1 MAEAAAAVM
10 FVVAAATAAAAAV
23 VAATVAAAAAAV
35 ASRQRWLSS
44 APLPLPH
51 VQEREL
57 LDRHGVRVLETP
69 IARAIGDAAGDLAGL
84 VLRDGCV
91 VPLK

>member
-1 MAEAAAAVM
+1 LLPLLPLQQPLQQPLLLLPQLLPQLLPPV
-10 FVVAAATAAAAAV
+10 
-23 VAATVAAAAAAV
+23 
-35 ASRQRWLSS
+35 RQRWLSS

-57 LDRHGVRVLETP
+57 LERHGVRVLETP
-69 IARAIGDAAGDLAGL
+69 VARAIGDAAGDLAGL

>member
-1 MAEAAAAVM
+1 MLPLLPLQQTLQQPLLLLPQLLPPV
-10 FVVAAATAAAAAV
+10 
-23 VAATVAAAAAAV
+23 
-35 ASRQRWLSS
+35 RQRWLSS

-57 LDRHGVRVLETP
+57 LERHGVRVLETP
-69 IARAIGDAAGDLAGL
+69 VARAIGDAEGDLAGL